1 MWTIIIALGI
11 GVILSIFVFD
21 EDFISTTIISGVVGT
36 IVAFAL
42 PAKTEVIS
50 FNFELND
57 NVDKCYHIYKEDG
70 LFSSD
75 LKCAFFY
82 EDYNGSFR
90 IMEQKIDDVSFRYTL
105 TGAPRMVVSKRI
117 NSEDSFINYFAIDNE
132 YRFCVIYVPES
143 FKANNIW

>member
-11 GVILSIFVFD
+11 GIILSIFVFD
-21 EDFISTTIISGVVGT
+21 EDYILTIIISGIVGT

-50 FNFELND
+50 HTFELND

-70 LFSSD
+70 FFSSD

-82 EDYNGSFR
+82 EFYNGSFR

-105 TGAPRMVVSKRI
+105 TGAPRMAVHKRI

-132 YRFCVIYVPES
+132 YRFCIIYLSES
-143 FKANNIW
+143 FKGYNIW

>member
-11 GVILSIFVFD
+11 GVVVGIFAEEFLGSIFLFG
-21 EDFISTTIISGVVGT
+21 IVGI

-50 FNFELND
+50 FNFELNE
-57 NVDKCYHIYKEDG
+57 NVNEFYHIYKEDG
-70 LFSSD
+70 IFSSD
-75 LKCAFFY
+75 LKCAIFY
-82 EDYNGSFR
+82 DDYNGSFR
-90 IMEQKIDDVSFRYTL
+90 IMEQKIDDVSFKYTL

-117 NSEDSFINYFAIDNE
+117 NAEDAFINYFAIDNE

-143 FKANNIW
+143 YKGNNIW